1 MKFFCYL
8 LLVPLVALSKPT
20 IFSCKVEKELEND
33 KPAKKELFRGK
44 EINLFLEK
52 DKNWLYEKN
61 KKEWKII
68 NIEKLNKVS
77 STFLEDEKKI
87 TFIKK
92 NFHTD
97 KKKEL
102 ESIDKII
109 FKKENGYM
117 TFLKTYYDGYQN
129 EFFKSE
135 IIGWC
140 RY

>member
-92 NFHTD
+92 NFYG
-97 KKKEL
+97 KKIHYTRNQIIKLFLL
-102 ESIDKII
+102 E
-109 FKKENGYM
+109 KKQKM
-117 TFLKTYYDGYQN
+117 
-129 EFFKSE
+129 
-135 IIGWC
+135 
-140 RY
+140 